1 MGKEKE
7 IKIQGPE
14 AADESDQQDV
24 TKAEDMPKTDSPSA
38 KPDDNVEAESP
49 ADLSEEDQLRARVE
63 ELDERL
69 LRTLADFENFR
80 KRAAQRQG
88 DLIQS
93 ANDRLIGELLEVM
106 DNFERALHHSEED
119 NSEDAVQQGMEMI
132 HGQFKEILERYR
144 VRPIDALG
152 KPFDPS
158 YHEALMEVKSDEYD
172 KGTIAIEMTR
182 GYMIGDRVLRHSKV
196 GVSKG
201 QSDEDASNPG
211 RGNGASDDD
220 NVSKE

>member
-7 IKIQGPE
+7 IKIQGPNG
-14 AADESDQQDV
+14 DESDHQDI
-24 TKAEDMPKTDSPSA
+24 TRTEDMPKEDSPPSKSDENSEA
-38 KPDDNVEAESP
+38 KNSIE
-49 ADLSEEDQLRARVE
+49 LSEEDRLRARVE

-93 ANDRLIGELLEVM
+93 ANDRLIGELLEVL
-106 DNFERALHHSEED
+106 DNFERALNHAEED
-119 NSEDAVQQGMEMI
+119 NSENAVQQGMEMI
-132 HGQFKEILERYR
+132 HGQIKEILERYR
-144 VRPIDALG
+144 VQPIDALG
-152 KPFDPS
+152 RPFDPA

-172 KGTIAIEMTR
+172 AGTVAIEMTR

-201 QSDEDASNPG
+201 QSDEVANE
-211 RGNGASDDD
+211 SDENNSESENDTT
-220 NVSKE
+220 SKE